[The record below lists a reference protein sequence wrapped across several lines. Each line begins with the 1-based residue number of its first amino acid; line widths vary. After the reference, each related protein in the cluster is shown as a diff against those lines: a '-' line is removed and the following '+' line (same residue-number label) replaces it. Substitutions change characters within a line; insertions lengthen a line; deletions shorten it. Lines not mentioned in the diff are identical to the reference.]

1 MKNIED
7 LLFPHNG
14 KLVINEEGQ
23 TASASVVDA
32 ELDPIE
38 CSFSNDE
45 CITLHTAEL
54 TYLTLSVE
62 NLEQMLDLIY
72 ESTQYYNKIYNN
84 TKTN

>member
-14 KLVINEEGQ
+14 KLVINEKEQ
-23 TASASVVDA
+23 TVSASVVDA

-38 CSFSNDE
+38 CSFNNDE
-45 CITLHTAEL
+45 CITLHTEEL
-54 TYLTLSVE
+54 RYLTLSVE

-84 TKTN
+84 K

>member
-1 MKNIED
+1 MKNVED
-7 LLFPHNG
+7 LLFPNNG
-14 KLVINEEGQ
+14 NLVINEQEQ
-23 TASASVVDA
+23 TASAFVVDA

-45 CITLHTAEL
+45 CITLHTEEL
-54 TYLTLSVE
+54 RYLTLSVE

-84 TKTN
+84 K